1 MAAPADKATRPN
13 GLAGSSNADLITQ
26 QSNVVASLRLLCAK
40 LDLDAGV
47 TDTNYAA
54 LITDAAI
61 ATAPKKL
68 ITTGF

>member
-1 MAAPADKATRPN
+1 MAAPADKSMGSV
-13 GLAGSSNADLITQ
+13 GLGIEGSWLAEIVRQLNNVIASQRLIT
-26 QSNVVASLRLLCAK
+26 AK

-61 ATAPKKL
+61 ATAPAKL
-68 ITTGF
+68 VP